1 MGCEAVGS
9 EAVCGV
15 SGTSLPLFFSAEVKA
30 GEIVY
35 SPVISVF
42 INV

>member
-9 EAVCGV
+9 EAVRGV
-15 SGTSLPLFFSAEVKA
+15 SGTLSPLLVSAEINA